1 MPSVSMCY
9 GCEFRWWYMQSEWR
23 HAFGVS
29 CLLDCGFLGFAGA
42 PFSWPFWFILI
53 TSNGSSWLLDAMRAS
68 FGTKC

>member
-29 CLLDCGFLGFAGA
+29 CLLDCGFLGVCWSSIFVAILVHPHYFKRKLVA
-42 PFSWPFWFILI
+42 P
-53 TSNGSSWLLDAMRAS
+53 
-68 FGTKC
+68 

>member
-29 CLLDCGFLGFAGA
+29 CLLDCGFFGGLLELHFRGHF
-42 PFSWPFWFILI
+42 
-53 TSNGSSWLLDAMRAS
+53 GSSSLLQTEARGSLAR
-68 FGTKC
+68 